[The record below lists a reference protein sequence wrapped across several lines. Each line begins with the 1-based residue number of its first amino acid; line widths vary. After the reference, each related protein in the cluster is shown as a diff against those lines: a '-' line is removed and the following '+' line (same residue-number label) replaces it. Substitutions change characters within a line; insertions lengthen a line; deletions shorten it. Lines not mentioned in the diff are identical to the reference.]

1 MADHS
6 SFSFLSCLL
15 CQYLPLIS
23 ALFCDSLIEREVELS
38 KIPPDTVQ
46 VYINDCSVKPI
57 TYNQNDLPRLR
68 LLNLSSN
75 CIRTLPN
82 DVLSHLKKK
91 CLKELPGL
99 LLNSTLQGITLV
111 CTCEFITGHTKLL
124 NNTACAEM
132 LESCGDT
139 SVAISIGLSLLL
151 LLLIC
156 GIGCVW
162 HWKHHNP
169 VHLTLPRFLQR
180 RSSRRKDYAK
190 TLSNPLAISSRHKI
204 SAQTQEYTSSGRGA
218 NTYDNYENVE
228 VRPPRAKGETDKE
241 LYENTRPT
249 NFEEHIYGNE
259 TSSQYYNFQNP
270 STSEVSQDEDIY
282 ILPDS

>member
-6 SFSFLSCLL
+6 TFSFLSCLL
-15 CQYLPLIS
+15 CHYLPLIS
-23 ALFCDSLIEREVELS
+23 ASFCDSFIEREVESS
-38 KIPPDTVQ
+38 KIPPDIVQ
-46 VYINDCSVKPI
+46 VYINDCTVKNI
-57 TYNQNDLPRLR
+57 TYNKNDLQRLR

-91 CLKELPGL
+91 CLKELPRF

-111 CTCEFITGHTKLL
+111 CTCEFIKGHTTLL
-124 NNTACAEM
+124 NTACAEM
-132 LESCGDT
+132 LKSCGNT
-139 SVAISIGLSLLL
+139 SLAVSIGLSLLL

-169 VHLTLPRFLQR
+169 VQFTLPRFLQR

-190 TLSNPLAISSRHKI
+190 TLSDPLTVSSRHKI
-204 SAQTQEYTSSGRGA
+204 SVQTQDYTSTGRGV
-218 NTYDNYENVE
+218 NMYDNYENVQ
-228 VRPPRAKGETDKE
+228 VGPPRAKEETDKE

-259 TSSQYYNFQNP
+259 TSSQYYNFQKP